1 MKLFKTT
8 RTDLS
13 PDGAAG
19 KIAKKIIGSQHRIA
33 DYLNQRTKMVSRKSS
48 IVALAAFCVVS
59 ASYLIWLL
67 INALN

>member
-8 RTDLS
+8 RSDLNCDS
-13 PDGAAG
+13 VAG

-48 IVALAAFCVVS
+48 VLALAAFCVVS

-67 INALN
+67 INAFN